1 MEGLIENMKNNLKNK
16 AIIMA
21 FIIKNNQT
29 LIVLI
34 KEGIK
39 LAV

>member
-16 AIIMA
+16 VIIMA
-21 FIIKNNQT
+21 FIIKNSQT